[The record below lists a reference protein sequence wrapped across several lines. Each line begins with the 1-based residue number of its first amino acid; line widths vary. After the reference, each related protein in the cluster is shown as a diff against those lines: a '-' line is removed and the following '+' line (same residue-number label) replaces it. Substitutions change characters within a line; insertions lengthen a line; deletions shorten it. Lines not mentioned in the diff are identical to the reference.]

1 MANFLIK
8 RLLLMV
14 VTLWVVSVL
23 VFTLSRVQGDPRE
36 MFLQRGV
43 TQEMWDEWGVMMGLD
58 KPLAVQYL
66 IWASKAIRGDLG
78 NSNWE
83 RRPVIEAVAEKFPA
97 TLQLGLSTFLFSVGI
112 GLPLGILSAIRR
124 GTIADYIG
132 RFIAVTGQALPPFW
146 IGLVLILIFSVKLNW
161 LPSAKKDGIES
172 FVLPTITL
180 GWLFAASIL
189 RLVRSSMLNVLDEEY
204 IKLAKAKGASQNMV
218 IWKHA
223 FKNAVAAPLTY
234 GGLLLAALFTGAVV
248 TESVFGWPGLG
259 RTSVEAVLQNDYP
272 MLIAIVMLFTL
283 VFIIANFLVDITL
296 AILDPRIR
304 YS

>member
-1 MANFLIK
+1 
-8 RLLLMV
+8 MV

>member
-1 MANFLIK
+1 
-8 RLLLMV
+8 
-14 VTLWVVSVL
+14 
-23 VFTLSRVQGDPRE
+23 
-36 MFLQRGV
+36 
-43 TQEMWDEWGVMMGLD
+43 
-58 KPLAVQYL
+58 
-66 IWASKAIRGDLG
+66 
-78 NSNWE
+78 
-83 RRPVIEAVAEKFPA
+83 
-97 TLQLGLSTFLFSVGI
+97 
-112 GLPLGILSAIRR
+112 
-124 GTIADYIG
+124 
-132 RFIAVTGQALPPFW
+132 
-146 IGLVLILIFSVKLNW
+146 
-161 LPSAKKDGIES
+161 
-172 FVLPTITL
+172 
-180 GWLFAASIL
+180 
-189 RLVRSSMLNVLDEEY
+189 MLNVLDEEY

>member
-1 MANFLIK
+1 
-8 RLLLMV
+8 MV

-66 IWASKAIRGDLG
+66 IWASKAIRGDFG
-78 NSNWE
+78 DSNWE

-234 GGLLLAALFTGAVV
+234 GGLLLAALFTGTVV

-259 RTSVEAVLQNDYP
+259 RTSVESVLQNDYP

-283 VFIIANFLVDITL
+283 LFIIANFLVDITL

>member
-1 MANFLIK
+1 
-8 RLLLMV
+8 MV

-66 IWASKAIRGDLG
+66 IWASKAIRGDFG
-78 NSNWE
+78 DSNWE

-146 IGLVLILIFSVKLNW
+146 IGLVLILIFSVKLTW

-234 GGLLLAALFTGAVV
+234 GGLLLAALFTGTVV

-259 RTSVEAVLQNDYP
+259 RTSVESVLQNDYP

-283 VFIIANFLVDITL
+283 LFIIANFLVDITL

>member
-1 MANFLIK
+1 
-8 RLLLMV
+8 
-14 VTLWVVSVL
+14 
-23 VFTLSRVQGDPRE
+23 
-36 MFLQRGV
+36 
-43 TQEMWDEWGVMMGLD
+43 MGSYD
-58 KPLAVQYL
+58 GPGKPLAVQYL
-66 IWASKAIRGDLG
+66 IWASKAIRGDFG

-97 TLQLGLSTFLFSVGI
+97 TLELGLSTFLFSVGI

-234 GGLLLAALFTGAVV
+234 GGLLLAALFTGTVV

-259 RTSVEAVLQNDYP
+259 RTSVESVLQNDYP

>member
-1 MANFLIK
+1 
-8 RLLLMV
+8 
-14 VTLWVVSVL
+14 LWVVSVL

-66 IWASKAIRGDLG
+66 IWASKAIRGDFG
-78 NSNWE
+78 DSNWE

-146 IGLVLILIFSVKLNW
+146 IGLVLILIFSVKLTW

-234 GGLLLAALFTGAVV
+234 GGLLLAALFTGTVV

-259 RTSVEAVLQNDYP
+259 RTSVESVLQNDYP

>member
-1 MANFLIK
+1 
-8 RLLLMV
+8 MV

-23 VFTLSRVQGDPRE
+23 VFALSRVQGDPRE

-66 IWASKAIRGDLG
+66 IWASKAIRGDFG

-97 TLQLGLSTFLFSVGI
+97 TLELGLSTFLFSVGI

-234 GGLLLAALFTGAVV
+234 GGLLLAALFTGTVV

-259 RTSVEAVLQNDYP
+259 RTSVESVLQNDYP

>member
-1 MANFLIK
+1 
-8 RLLLMV
+8 MV

-66 IWASKAIRGDLG
+66 IWASKAIRGDFG

-234 GGLLLAALFTGAVV
+234 GGLLLAALFTGTVV

-259 RTSVEAVLQNDYP
+259 RTSVESVLQNDYP

>member
-1 MANFLIK
+1 
-8 RLLLMV
+8 MV

-66 IWASKAIRGDLG
+66 IWASKAIRGDFG
-78 NSNWE
+78 DSNWE

-234 GGLLLAALFTGAVV
+234 GGLLLAALFTGTVV

-259 RTSVEAVLQNDYP
+259 RTSVESVLQNDYP